1 MGQSSEAEPR
11 SQAGIDGWLRD
22 GGLVVTASDRAA
34 RALAAAFHR
43 ARRAEGL
50 LAWPAPG
57 ILDWKSFVRAA
68 WEERSRDERLVLNPA
83 QEQSL
88 WAEIAGADG
97 RLATLLEGPRQPPGR
112 SCHGGS

>member
-1 MGQSSEAEPR
+1 MGQEPEAGPGSAVEP
-11 SQAGIDGWLRD
+11 GLKPEIDAWLRNS
-22 GGLVVTASDRAA
+22 GLVVTASDRAA

-57 ILDWKSFVRAA
+57 ILDWKSFVRPA
-68 WEERSRDERLVLNPA
+68 WEERSRDERLVLNPT

-88 WAEIAGADG
+88 
-97 RLATLLEGPRQPPGR
+97 
-112 SCHGGS
+112 